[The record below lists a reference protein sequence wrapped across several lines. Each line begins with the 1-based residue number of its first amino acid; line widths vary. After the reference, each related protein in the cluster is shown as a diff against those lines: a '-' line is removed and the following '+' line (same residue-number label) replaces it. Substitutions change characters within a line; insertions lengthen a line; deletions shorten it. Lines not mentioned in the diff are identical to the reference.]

1 MTKIK
6 TIIDL
11 KNISIADFALLL
23 QIDALNLE
31 QKTYSFIVPTKYLPN
46 STSFV
51 SRLMK
56 VKSRSSQS
64 SSYVAI
70 STSD

>member
-31 QKTYSFIVPTKYLPN
+31 QKHVN
-46 STSFV
+46 
-51 SRLMK
+51 
-56 VKSRSSQS
+56 
-64 SSYVAI
+64 
-70 STSD
+70 